1 MGGEGSQ
8 GIRKADRKLEEQKS
22 GPNNQPKGRL
32 EVEETRT
39 SKNDT
44 KDPYVGQPRLFSD
57 QYIPS
62 NKDVFNHFRAVN
74 ISSKQRAETGK
85 YKSTNRD
92 SFLETAASVEAVW
105 SKGPFPHIST
115 EGVVKKIEKIHAT
128 NKSLHKDKQG
138 GRAVQE
144 ARARGGGGEQQAL

>member
-44 KDPYVGQPRLFSD
+44 KDPFVGQPRLFFD
-57 QYIPS
+57 QSLLRTGPAC
-62 NKDVFNHFRAVN
+62 KDDDCRLSVLRRIIKHFRPA
-74 ISSKQRAETGK
+74 
-85 YKSTNRD
+85 
-92 SFLETAASVEAVW
+92 
-105 SKGPFPHIST
+105 
-115 EGVVKKIEKIHAT
+115 
-128 NKSLHKDKQG
+128 
-138 GRAVQE
+138 
-144 ARARGGGGEQQAL
+144 